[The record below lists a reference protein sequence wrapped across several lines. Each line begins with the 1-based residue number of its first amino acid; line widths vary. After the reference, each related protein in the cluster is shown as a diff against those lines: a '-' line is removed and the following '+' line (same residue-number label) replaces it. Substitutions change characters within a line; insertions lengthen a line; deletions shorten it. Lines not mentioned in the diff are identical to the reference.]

1 MVIGPEAKKS
11 RKNLARRVSA
21 VIEEIDNY
29 IDDGK
34 TDPEPD
40 LGLSENTYSSSS
52 SVSDEE
58 ESKMV
63 MREIAHRVDNSQ
75 GKMPIDIVEDD

>member
-1 MVIGPEAKKS
+1 MATSVSPGKPIKNS
-11 RKNLARRVSA
+11 RKNLARRVTA

-29 IDDGK
+29 VDDGK

-40 LGLSENTYSSSS
+40 LGLYEPSYSSSS

-58 ESKMV
+58 ETKM
-63 MREIAHRVDNSQ
+63 I
-75 GKMPIDIVEDD
+75 